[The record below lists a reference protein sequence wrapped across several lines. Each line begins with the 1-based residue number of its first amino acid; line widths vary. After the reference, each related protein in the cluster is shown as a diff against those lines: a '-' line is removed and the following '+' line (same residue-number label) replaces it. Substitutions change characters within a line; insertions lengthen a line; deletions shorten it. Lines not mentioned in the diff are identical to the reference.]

1 MTRNDSTRVRF
12 GPYEADL
19 RTHELWKFGTKLKLV
34 GQPFEI
40 LAVLISRPGEL
51 VTRDELRSRLW
62 PAETFV
68 DFNHGLNAAVNKLR
82 EALSDSA
89 DSPKY
94 IETLPRRGYR
104 FIGTLEPVSPA
115 EPRSDTPGTAPATAA
130 APKPAALP
138 DDLREQLP
146 QFPARSAFRKAL
158 ASLGVLA
165 LIIGAVGL
173 LMMMDQN
180 RSRRFSVQYTPS
192 GSATKGWQKIVVS
205 GKGRYE
211 GPQFSPD
218 GKRIVFMSNRTGGM
232 DLWACDAD
240 GSHLQ
245 QVTTLGDAGTP
256 RWSPDGKSIAFD
268 SRVHNYGGQSDGS
281 KNGEGFGAVLIV
293 DLATG
298 AQRFLAVG
306 KANNV
311 VPSWSHDG
319 RYVYFASDRT
329 GQYQLWKI
337 PLDGGSPVQLTR
349 SGGFSP
355 WESADGKFLYYAKN
369 NEANPQVWRV
379 SIDGGDES
387 LVSPA
392 VRPGTWASWSV
403 TADGIYF
410 VGSALNNVP
419 TLTFYEF
426 STQRLR
432 ELTTLDTYPFWF
444 ATSSSG
450 KRAVFSRELE
460 DNGSIVTLENYW

>member
-1 MTRNDSTRVRF
+1 M
-12 GPYEADL
+12 

-51 VTRDELRSRLW
+51 VTRDELRDRLW

-89 DSPKY
+89 DDPKY

-104 FIGTLEPVSPA
+104 FIGKLETLEAPIPESVSTVPPVA
-115 EPRSDTPGTAPATAA
+115 EPISAVTPAASEPETVSA
-130 APKPAALP
+130 APPK
-138 DDLREQLP
+138 
-146 QFPARSAFRKAL
+146 
-158 ASLGVLA
+158 
-165 LIIGAVGL
+165 
-173 LMMMDQN
+173 
-180 RSRRFSVQYTPS
+180 SRRRLRFLQFLGASTLFVILIFIGSAMLYLHFQRGERSERTVRYTPS
-192 GSATKGWQKIVVS
+192 APPAAPTHGWQKIVIA
-205 GKGRYE
+205 GRARYE

-232 DLWACDAD
+232 DLWICDVD
-240 GSHLQ
+240 GSNLK

-268 SRVHNYGGQSDGS
+268 SRVHNYGGQPDNS
-281 KNGEGFGAVLIV
+281 KDGEGFGAVLV
-293 DLATG
+293 VEVASG

-306 KANNV
+306 PADNV

-319 RYVYFASDRT
+319 KYLYFASNRDGT
-329 GQYQLWKI
+329 YQVWKT
-337 PLDGGSPVQLTR
+337 PVAGGDPVQITHG
-349 SGGFSP
+349 GGFAA
-355 WESADGKFLYYAKN
+355 WESSDGKYVYYAKTN
-369 NEANPQVWRV
+369 QPNPEIWRASV
-379 SIDGGDES
+379 NGGEEMI
-387 LVSPA
+387 VSPA

-403 TADGIYF
+403 TSDGIYF
-410 VGSALNNVP
+410 VGSTLNNVP

-432 ELTTLDTYPFWF
+432 EFTSLDTFPFWF
-444 ATSSSG
+444 ATSNTG
-450 KRAVFSRELE
+450 KRAVFSREVA